1 MKTPTSRDKERLD
14 AALVGRGLID
24 TRQKARAVI
33 LAGAV
38 LVEGAR
44 VDKAGAM
51 IDHDAEITVTSPVC
65 PYVGRGGMKLEAA
78 LASFAVDVSGRV
90 ILDVGAS
97 TGGFTD
103 CLLKAGAGSVYALD
117 VGYGQ
122 FDWRLRTDERVTV
135 MERTNI
141 RHAGKADFA
150 RDIDGAVIDVSFISL
165 SLVLPV
171 VYGIVRAGGFVI
183 ALVKPQFE
191 VGKGDVGKGGVVKD
205 PEKHRQVVE
214 RIANAAREIGF
225 SVEGTIQSPLIGP
238 KGNKEFFIYLKKEY
252 DDDPERDETLL

>member
-1 MKTPTSRDKERLD
+1 MKTPTTRNKERLD
-14 AALVGRGLID
+14 AALVGRGLVD
-24 TRQKARAVI
+24 SRQKARAVI

-38 LVEGAR
+38 LVEGMR

-51 IDHDAEITVTSPVC
+51 INHDAEITVTSSPC

-78 LASFAVDVSGRV
+78 LVSFAVDVSGLV

-122 FDWRLRTDERVTV
+122 FDWGLRTDERVTV

-141 RHAGKADFA
+141 RYAKKDDFT
-150 RDIDGAVIDVSFISL
+150 REIDGAVIDVSFISL
-165 SLVLPV
+165 SLVLPA
-171 VYGIVRAGGFVI
+171 VYEIVRAGGFVV

-205 PEKHRQVVE
+205 PEKHRQAVE
-214 RIANAAREIGF
+214 RIAHAARETGF
-225 SVEGTIQSPLIGP
+225 TVAGSIQSPLIGP
-238 KGNKEFFIYLKKEY
+238 KGNKEFFIYMKKE
-252 DDDPERDETLL
+252 

>member
-1 MKTPTSRDKERLD
+1 MKTPSSRNKERLD
-14 AALVGRGLID
+14 AVLVARGLIE

-51 IDHDAEITVTSPVC
+51 IDQDAEITVTSSAC
-65 PYVGRGGMKLEAA
+65 PYVGRGGMKLEGA
-78 LASFAVDVSGRV
+78 LSSFAADVSGLV
-90 ILDVGAS
+90 LLDVGAS

-103 CLLKAGAGSVYALD
+103 CLLKAGADHVYALD

-122 FDWRLRTDERVTV
+122 FDWRLRTDKRVTV

-141 RHAGKADFA
+141 RHARKADFP
-150 RDIDGAVIDVSFISL
+150 REIDGAVIDVSFISL
-165 SLVLPV
+165 SLVLPAV
-171 VYGIVRAGGFVI
+171 HGIVRTGGFVI

-191 VGKGDVGKGGVVKD
+191 VGRGDVGKGGVVKD
-205 PEKHRQVVE
+205 PEKHGRAIDGVA
-214 RIANAAREIGF
+214 RAAREIGF
-225 SVEGTIQSPLIGP
+225 TVWGSIQSPLTGP
-238 KGNKEFFIYLKKEY
+238 KGNKEFFIYLKKE
-252 DDDPERDETLL
+252 

>member
-1 MKTPTSRDKERLD
+1 MKASNAKDKERLD
-14 AALVGRGLID
+14 AALVGRGLAD

-51 IDHDAEITVTSPVC
+51 IDRDAEITVTSSPC
-65 PYVGRGGMKLEAA
+65 PYVSRGGLKLEAA

-90 ILDVGAS
+90 MLDVGAS

-103 CLLKAGAGSVYALD
+103 CLLKAGASGVYALD

-122 FDWRLRTDERVTV
+122 LDWRLRTDERITV

-141 RHAGKADFA
+141 RHVKKADFD
-150 RDIDGAVIDVSFISL
+150 REIDGAVIDVSFISL

-171 VYGIVRAGGFVI
+171 VYGIVRPGGFVV

-191 VGKGDVGKGGVVKD
+191 VGKGDVGKGGVVRD
-205 PEKHRQVVE
+205 PDKHRLAVE
-214 RIANAAREIGF
+214 NSMKTAADCGF
-225 SVEGTIQSPLIGP
+225 SVIGSVQSPLTGP
-238 KGNKEFFIYLKKEY
+238 KGNKEFFIYLKKE
-252 DDDPERDETLL
+252 